1 MLEDVEIVCPFCGE
15 SIWVTVDLSAG
26 DQRYT
31 EDCSVCCNPMAL
43 QVLVTTKAQEP
54 PTVLAEREND

>member
-1 MLEDVEIVCPFCGE
+1 MLEDVEIVCPFCAE
-15 SIWVTVDLSAG
+15 PIWVTVDLSAG

-43 QVLVTTKAQEP
+43 QVIAPTGPQEP